1 LARASNGVASA
12 RRGRPAPRTG
22 RAGGALKFILA
33 GDIGGTKAD
42 LAIYSLSKV
51 ARGGALAVVRE
62 GTFPSRQYKGL
73 DSLVDE
79 FMALEGERI
88 HAAAFGIAG
97 PVLDDRVKT
106 TNLPWVVSRKG
117 IARLLRTERVR
128 LMNDLESMAYGGLFL
143 PPREIHRLARGK
155 RRQATVGVIA
165 AGTGLGQ
172 AFLFWDGERYHPV
185 ATEGGHADFAPRN
198 DKELALLV
206 YLQKKFAR
214 VSYERVLS
222 GPGLVNIFSFFDEEL
237 GRPVSPSVRERL
249 KTEDP
254 GAVIGE
260 AGVAGGCPACVEAVE
275 TFLSLYGAQ
284 AGNLVLDVMALGG
297 VFVGGGIALKL
308 LPKMTSGLFM
318 SSFLDKGRY
327 RELMSKVPVGVL
339 MNPKT
344 ALIGAA
350 HAAAELAR

>member
-1 LARASNGVASA
+1 V
-12 RRGRPAPRTG
+12 
-22 RAGGALKFILA
+22 KFILA
-33 GDIGGTKAD
+33 GDIGGTKTD
-42 LAIYSLSKV
+42 LAIYSLSGA
-51 ARGGALAVVRE
+51 ARGGVPAVVRE
-62 GTFPSRQYKGL
+62 GTFPSRRYKGL
-73 DSLVDE
+73 DDLIEE
-79 FMALEGERI
+79 FVAVGGERI
-88 HAAAFGIAG
+88 GAAAFGIAG

-106 TNLPWVVSRKG
+106 TNLPWIVRKKTLE
-117 IARLLRTERVR
+117 RLLGTARVR

-143 PPREIHRLARGK
+143 PRREIQRLALGK
-155 RRQATVGVIA
+155 RRQATMAVIA

-172 AFLFWDGERYHPV
+172 AFLFWDGQRYHPV
-185 ATEGGHADFAPRN
+185 ATEGGHSDFAPRN
-198 DKELALLV
+198 DKELAMLV
-206 YLQKKFAR
+206 YLQKRFSR

-237 GRPVSPSVRERL
+237 GRPVSPRVRERM

-254 GAVIGE
+254 AAVIGE
-260 AGVAGGCPACVEAVE
+260 AGVAGSCPTSVEAVD

-284 AGNLVLDVMALGG
+284 AGNLALEVMALGG

-327 RELMSKVPVGVL
+327 RDLMSTIRVGVL
-339 MNPKT
+339 TNPKT
-344 ALIGAA
+344 ALLGAA

>member
-1 LARASNGVASA
+1 V
-12 RRGRPAPRTG
+12 
-22 RAGGALKFILA
+22 KFILA

-42 LAIYSLSKV
+42 LAIYSVSRV
-51 ARGGALAVVRE
+51 ARGGAPAVVRE
-62 GTFPSRQYKGL
+62 GTFPSRRYRGL
-73 DSLVDE
+73 DDLIED
-79 FMALEGERI
+79 FMAVAGETI
-88 HAAAFGIAG
+88 GAAAFGIAG

-106 TNLPWVVSRKG
+106 TNLPWVVRKKSLE
-117 IARLLRTERVR
+117 RLLGTKRIR

-143 PPREIHRLARGK
+143 PRREIHRLALGK
-155 RRQATVGVIA
+155 RRRATVAVIA

-185 ATEGGHADFAPRN
+185 ATEGGHSDFAPRN

-206 YLQKKFAR
+206 YLQRKFSR

-237 GRPVSPSVRERL
+237 GRPVSPRVRERM

-254 GAVIGE
+254 AAVIGE
-260 AGVAGGCPACVEAVE
+260 AGVAGSCPTSIEAVD

-284 AGNLVLDVMALGG
+284 AGNLALDVMALGG

-327 RELMSKVPVGVL
+327 RDLMSKIRVGVL

-344 ALIGAA
+344 ALLGAA
-350 HAAAELAR
+350 HAAAELVR

>member
-1 LARASNGVASA
+1 VR
-12 RRGRPAPRTG
+12 
-22 RAGGALKFILA
+22 FILS
-33 GDIGGTKAD
+33 GDIGGTKSD
-42 LAIYSLSKV
+42 LAIYSVSGV
-51 ARGGALAVVRE
+51 ARGGVPAVVRE
-62 GTFPSRQYKGL
+62 GTFPSRRYKGL
-73 DSLVDE
+73 DDLVEE
-79 FMALEGERI
+79 FMAVEGETIR
-88 HAAAFGIAG
+88 AAAFGIAG
-97 PVLDDRVKT
+97 PVLDDRVRT
-106 TNLPWVVSRKG
+106 TNLPWVVRRKRLE
-117 IARLLRTERVR
+117 RLLGTERVR

-143 PPREIHRLARGK
+143 PPKEILRLARGK
-155 RRQATVGVIA
+155 RRQATIAVIA

-185 ATEGGHADFAPRN
+185 ATEGGHSDFAPRN

-206 YLQKKFAR
+206 YLQKKFTR

-237 GRPVSPSVRERL
+237 GRPVSPQVRERM
-249 KTEDP
+249 KTQDP
-254 GAVIGE
+254 AAVIGE
-260 AGVAGGCPACVEAVE
+260 AGVAGSCPTSVEAVD

-308 LPKMTSGLFM
+308 LPRMTSGLFM

-327 RELMSKVPVGVL
+327 RDLMSKIRVDVL

-344 ALIGAA
+344 ALLGAA
-350 HAAAELAR
+350 HAAAELVR

>member
-1 LARASNGVASA
+1 V
-12 RRGRPAPRTG
+12 
-22 RAGGALKFILA
+22 KFILC
-33 GDIGGTKAD
+33 GDIGGTKSD
-42 LAIYSLSKV
+42 LAIHSISGA
-51 ARGGALAVVRE
+51 ARGAEPAVVRE
-62 GTFPSRQYKGL
+62 DTLPSRRYKSL
-73 DSLVDE
+73 DDLVEE
-79 FMALEGERI
+79 FMAVGGEKIR
-88 HAAAFGIAG
+88 AAAFGIAG
-97 PVLDDRVKT
+97 PVLEDRVKT
-106 TNLPWVVSRKG
+106 TNLPWIVRKKR
-117 IARLLRTERVR
+117 IERLLGTKRVR

-143 PPREIHRLARGK
+143 PPREIRRLARGK
-155 RRQATVGVIA
+155 PRKATMAVIA

-185 ATEGGHADFAPRN
+185 ATEGGHSDFAPRN

-237 GRPVSPSVRERL
+237 GRPVSPRMRERM

-260 AGVAGGCPACVEAVE
+260 AAIAGSCPVCVEAVE
-275 TFLSLYGAQ
+275 TFMSLYGAQ

-308 LPKMTSGLFM
+308 LPKMTDGLFM

-327 RELMSKVPVGVL
+327 RGLMSKVPVGVL
-339 MNPKT
+339 MNPRT
-344 ALIGAA
+344 ALLGAA